1 MWQRRRMLL
10 AMKAIVAR
18 RMRGVRERKR
28 GEQGGREIQERRWQ
42 DKSRGLKCWQDG
54 GEGGGL

>member
-1 MWQRRRMLL
+1 MLL